1 MKQARIAASAYVAP
15 GAQIVGDVTLGEQSS
30 VWYNAVLRG
39 DCAPIT
45 VGCRTNL
52 QDGVTVHC
60 TEGVPTVVGNG
71 VTVGHN
77 AILHS
82 CTVGNDSLIGM
93 GSIVLDG
100 ARIGSECLIGAGAV
114 VTPRTVIPDGS
125 LAVGF
130 PARVK
135 RQLSEEER
143 RSLRENAAEY
153 LALSAEALGEDPH

>member
-1 MKQARIAASAYVAP
+1 MKQARIADSAYVAP

-82 CTVGNDSLIGM
+82 CTVGK
-93 GSIVLDG
+93 
-100 ARIGSECLIGAGAV
+100 ECLIGAGAV

-153 LALSAEALGEDPH
+153 LALSAEALGEDPR

>member
-1 MKQARIAASAYVAP
+1 MKQARIADSAYVAP

-52 QDGVTVHC
+52 QDGVTV
-60 TEGVPTVVGNG
+60 
-71 VTVGHN
+71 GHN

-100 ARIGSECLIGAGAV
+100 AQIGKECLIGAGAV
-114 VTPRTVIPDGS
+114 VTPHTVIPDGS

-153 LALSAEALGEDPH
+153 LALSAEALGENPR

>member
-60 TEGVPTVVGNG
+60 TEGVPTAVGNG

-82 CTVGNDSLIGM
+82 CTVGNDSLIG
-93 GSIVLDG
+93 GGDAAHRDPGRQSGRGISRACQAPAFRGGTAQPARECGGIPG
-100 ARIGSECLIGAGAV
+100 ALRRGAGRRA
-114 VTPRTVIPDGS
+114 TLNETRKALRQNTAGPS
-125 LAVGF
+125 LF
-130 PARVK
+130 P
-135 RQLSEEER
+135 
-143 RSLRENAAEY
+143 
-153 LALSAEALGEDPH
+153 

>member
-1 MKQARIAASAYVAP
+1 MKQARIADSAYVAP

-100 ARIGSECLIGAGAV
+100 AQIGKECLIGAGAV

-130 PARVK
+130 PARDK
-135 RQLSEEER
+135 RQLSE
-143 RSLRENAAEY
+143 
-153 LALSAEALGEDPH
+153 